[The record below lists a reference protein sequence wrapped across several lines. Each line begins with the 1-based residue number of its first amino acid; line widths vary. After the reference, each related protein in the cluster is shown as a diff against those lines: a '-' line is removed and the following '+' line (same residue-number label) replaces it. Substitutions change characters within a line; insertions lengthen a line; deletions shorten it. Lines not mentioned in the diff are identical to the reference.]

1 MRRAF
6 KVPAAE
12 AGRAPVPDRDFSRPH
27 GRPCAAVES
36 WPPHAALA
44 SRRRHPRGTLVEAR
58 MPQRRPR

>member
-1 MRRAF
+1 M
-6 KVPAAE
+6 
-12 AGRAPVPDRDFSRPH
+12 PDRDFSRPH